1 MFNKQQLAVVRF
13 CAEECVRQHTGPEAV
28 AWMVNAYQYAA
39 STLQQLRA
47 QGAQL
52 EEEHILTLVTMI
64 EPEVN
69 CNGFRT
75 TLVRFADGTVL
86 NNQETI
92 PSQIFSLLRVQDH
105 ATPEQ
110 FYQEY
115 EEIHPC
121 EWTRRGD
128 TLQPAPGYPR
138 QSGCT
143 ASLQERPY
151 FLRVVIWR
159 SAELNTLASTKN

>member
-121 EWTRRGD
+121 DDGNGRAGAILFNLLRG
-128 TLQPAPGYPR
+128 TLDNPVVPPPFKKGRTSYESSFGEV
-138 QSGCT
+138 QS
-143 ASLQERPY
+143 
-151 FLRVVIWR
+151 
-159 SAELNTLASTKN
+159 

>member
-86 NNQETI
+86 
-92 PSQIFSLLRVQDH
+92 RVQDH

-121 EWTRRGD
+121 DDGNGRAGAILFNLLRG
-128 TLQPAPGYPR
+128 TLDNPVVPPPFKKGRTSYESSFGEV
-138 QSGCT
+138 QS
-143 ASLQERPY
+143 
-151 FLRVVIWR
+151 
-159 SAELNTLASTKN
+159 